1 MEPAEE
7 NEEMTKGIKVSPDM
21 TPQDVVERI
30 LGDGQY

>member
-1 MEPAEE
+1 MEPADE
-7 NEEMTKGIKVSPDM
+7 NEEKTKGIKVSPDM